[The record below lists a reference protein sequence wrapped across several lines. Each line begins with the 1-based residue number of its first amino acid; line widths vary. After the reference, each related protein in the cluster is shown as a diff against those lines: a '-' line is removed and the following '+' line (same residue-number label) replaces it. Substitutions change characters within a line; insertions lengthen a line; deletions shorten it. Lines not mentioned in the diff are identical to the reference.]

1 MDARHFE
8 QGYLA
13 AQMRLS
19 ADHPGLYSKAH
30 RAGYAARH
38 GRRADHIH
46 RRSRPGAVAHLGPAQ
61 AGGRHTRPPATMTP
75 GGSAMNLCTVLDS
88 HNAPDLVL
96 SIAVCHAGPRCLQDR
111 GFAALWR

>member
-30 RAGYAARH
+30 RAGYAAGMAGERITFTD
-38 GRRADHIH
+38 A
-46 RRSRPGAVAHLGPAQ
+46 AAPALL
-61 AGGRHTRPPATMTP
+61 R
-75 GGSAMNLCTVLDS
+75 
-88 HNAPDLVL
+88 
-96 SIAVCHAGPRCLQDR
+96 I
-111 GFAALWR
+111 